1 MLLFLPNGRANKRP
15 PLITP
20 LMPISLK
27 LPGEPYL
34 PFVYELTYRSIMIS
48 GVACEMPWP
57 TEYYA
62 ISSEKIAFR
71 IGEEVKS
78 RILRLYFSVLLW

>member
-1 MLLFLPNGRANKRP
+1 MLLFLPNGRVKKRP
-15 PLITP
+15 PLVTP

-27 LPGEPYL
+27 LTGEQYS

-48 GVACEMPWP
+48 RVAHGMSWP
-57 TEYYA
+57 TECYA
-62 ISSEKIAFR
+62 ISSEKIAVR